1 MAVAMGASEA
11 VVIDADAVGVEDR
24 FAAFCETPRCPAYG
38 QNAHCPPHGMTP
50 EQFRTVLSGFGRALV
65 FKIDVPTEILLTEDR
80 YQINGLIHEIAA
92 TVESAA
98 RSAGRRAMGL
108 AAGSC
113 KRVFC
118 HGHPQ
123 CRVLAGGDCRHPH
136 LSRPSMSGLG
146 VNAARL
152 TQDAGWRIE
161 KIGRE
166 TDPEEIPMGMLM
178 GMVLLK

>member
-1 MAVAMGASEA
+1 MALAMGASDA
-11 VVIDADAVGVEDR
+11 VVIEAEAVGVEDR

-50 EQFRTVLSGFGRALV
+50 ERFRILLAGFDRALV
-65 FKIDVPTEILLTEDR
+65 FKIDVPTELLLSEDR
-80 YQINGLIHEIAA
+80 YEINGLIHEIAA
-92 TVESAA
+92 AIEASV
-98 RSAGRRAMGL
+98 RDGGRRAMGL

-118 HGHPQ
+118 HDHPQ
-123 CRVLAGGDCRHPH
+123 CRVLAGGACRHPH

-146 VNAARL
+146 VNAAGL
-152 TQDAGWRIE
+152 TRVAGWRIE
-161 KIGRE
+161 KIGRN
-166 TDPEEIPMGMLM
+166 TDAEAIPMGMLM